1 MRAWLIA
8 GFIFVLFASVSLAK
22 GGDQRGQIILLNDSA
37 AALDDSNPKMAEELA
52 QFANEKEKELEA
64 KNAGQDELPAPQEE
78 VIKKRQTDRIKLL
91 RDSAAIIQPAYPLI
105 AKGLIKMADE
115 MIKEEKL

>member
-8 GFIFVLFASVSLAK
+8 GFIFVLLASVSLAK

-37 AALDDSNPKMAEELA
+37 AALEDSHPRMAEELVL
-52 QFANEKEKELEA
+52 FANEKEKELA
-64 KNAGQDELPAPQEE
+64 DKSAGQDEPPASKEE
-78 VIKKRQTDRIKLL
+78 VIKKPQTDRIKLL
-91 RDSAAIIQPAYPLI
+91 RESAAIIQSTYPQI

-115 MIKEEKL
+115 ISQEEKL